1 MLGKLINGELVSP
14 SDKEKEKI
22 VITSPTDE
30 MLKYIRGYKDVTD
43 TELPEYDPETQ
54 YLETIYTETDTGI
67 TVTYEVKEMEVGE
80 YSIQGEMMNNE
91 STSGGES

>member
-1 MLGKLINGELVSP
+1 MLGKLINGELVTP

-30 MLKYIRGYKDVTD
+30 MLKYILGYKDVTD
-43 TELPEYDPETQ
+43 TEPPEYDPETQ

-67 TVTYEVKEMEVGE
+67 TVSYEVKEMEVQTDENG
-80 YSIQGEMMNNE
+80 II
-91 STSGGES
+91 

>member
-1 MLGKLINGELVSP
+1 MLGKLINGELVTP

-43 TELPEYDPETQ
+43 TEQPEYDPETQ

-67 TVTYEVKEMEVGE
+67 TVSYEVKEMEVQTDENG
-80 YSIQGEMMNNE
+80 II
-91 STSGGES
+91 